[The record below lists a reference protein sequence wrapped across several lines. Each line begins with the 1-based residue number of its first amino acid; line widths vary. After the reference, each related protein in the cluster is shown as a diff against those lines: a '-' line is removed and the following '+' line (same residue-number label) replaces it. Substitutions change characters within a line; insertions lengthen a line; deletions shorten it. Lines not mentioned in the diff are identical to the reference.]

1 MTKEQTEKYKEYQKK
16 YQQEY
21 RGKRKQGQGTIDK
34 NAVLTP

>member
-21 RGKRKQGQGTIDK
+21 RGKRKKGQGTIDK
-34 NAVLTP
+34 NAVLTS